1 MQVHLL
7 DDDPITGGSP
17 LVVLPVFSDGAELS
31 EMARRADSALGGAF
45 SEARTAGDFRG
56 REEDALL
63 FYLPGDTAPGAGGSG
78 RRVRRVLFLGAG
90 DRAEADAERLRGVAA
105 RAVRRAEALSLT
117 ELSFELPDG
126 VSIPPEWAAQAVAEG
141 SILAAWDFR
150 EFLSPVASAP
160 SGSEG
165 AGGAEDSGGGVDPVS
180 GVPPRPL
187 VASFG
192 VWAPGR
198 ASTEVESGIRTGTA
212 FAEGENLARVLQS
225 RPGNVATP
233 SHLAN
238 VALELAAEFGFEALV
253 MGPEELREEQMGALL
268 SVAAGSDQE
277 PRLIVLEHRGGA
289 PGAPPVA
296 LVGKGLTFDTGGISI
311 KPAAGMEDMKYD
323 MSGGAAVLGAM
334 KAVGMLSL
342 PINVVA
348 VVPSSENH
356 ISGSATRP
364 GDVIRTRSGRTVEVI
379 NTDAE
384 GRLILADALSWVI
397 DRHDPAAVV
406 DCATL
411 TGACV
416 VALGNQAAAL
426 LGNDDTLME
435 EIRAAG
441 ERSGERCWQLPLW
454 KAYRKQLESQVAD
467 LKNVGGRGAGTI
479 TAAWFLSE
487 FVGKAR
493 WAHLDI
499 AGTAYGDPRAP
510 YQRKGAF
517 GFPTR
522 LLLEW
527 LRTRSA

>member
-7 DDDPITGGSP
+7 HDDPITLDFP
-17 LVVLPVFSDGAELS
+17 LVVLPVFSDREELS
-31 EMARRADSALGGAF
+31 EMARRADAALGGAF
-45 SEARTAGDFRG
+45 SAARAAGDFRG
-56 REEDALL
+56 KEEDGLL
-63 FYLPGDTAPGAGGSG
+63 FYLPGHKGSG
-78 RRVRRVLFLGAG
+78 EGVSGDRVRRVLFLGAG
-90 DRAEADAERLRGVAA
+90 DHAGADAERLRGVAA
-105 RAVRRAEALSLT
+105 RAVRRAEVLSLT
-117 ELSFELPDG
+117 DIAFELPEG
-126 VSIPPEWAAQAVAEG
+126 LSIAPEVAAQSVAEG

-150 EFLSPVASAP
+150 EFLTTAAASGPA
-160 SGSEG
+160 GSEG
-165 AGGAEDSGGGVDPVS
+165 GENGGGGKEPVS
-180 GVPPRPL
+180 GEPPRPL
-187 VASFG
+187 VKSFG
-192 VWAPGR
+192 VRAPGGT
-198 ASTEVESGIRTGTA
+198 SDEVESGLRTGTA

-233 SHLAN
+233 THLAG
-238 VALELAAEFGFEALV
+238 VALELAAEYGFESLIL
-253 MGPEELREEQMGALL
+253 GPEELRKERMGALL
-268 SVAAGSDQE
+268 SVAAGSDEE
-277 PRLIVLEHRGGA
+277 PRLIVLEHRGGSA
-289 PGAPPVA
+289 GTPPVA
-296 LVGKGLTFDTGGISI
+296 IVGKGLTFDTGGISI
-311 KPAAGMEDMKYD
+311 KPAAGMEEMKYD

-342 PINVVA
+342 PINIVA
-348 VVPSSENH
+348 VIPSSENH

-397 DRHDPAAVV
+397 DRHDPAVVV

-416 VALGNQAAAL
+416 VALGNQAAAI
-426 LGNDDTLME
+426 LGNDETLIE
-435 EIRAAG
+435 ELRAAG
-441 ERSGERCWQLPLW
+441 DQSGERCWPLPLW
-454 KAYRKQLESQVAD
+454 KGYRKQLESQVAD

-499 AGTAYGDPRAP
+499 AGTAYGEPRAP
-510 YQRKGAF
+510 YQRKGGF

-527 LRTRSA
+527 LKARSA